1 MNQPQTDPLDDIL
14 QQVTAQL
21 LEHFDSV
28 RIICTSHVDG
38 STALYT
44 FGGGN
49 IYAQE
54 GSVKDWVIR
63 MDALE
68 DNRARVRVEQSEE
81 DDGDD
86 DDDGGEDCPP
96 TVS

>member
-1 MNQPQTDPLDDIL
+1 MNPMDPKDALL
-14 QQVTAQL
+14 ATLVSQL
-21 LEHFDSV
+21 MEHFDSV
-28 RIICTSHVDG
+28 RIICTSHEDG
-38 STALYT
+38 STVMHT
-44 FGGGN
+44 CGGGN

-68 DNRARVRVEQSEE
+68 DDRARRGASYYNN
-81 DDGDD
+81 DDDDD